1 MAVPQEMV
9 VKVARSELEQR
20 FVEVPSPWR
29 PEGSVADSADFSSH
43 ASEKA
48 PEPAQPPQP
57 AANDEAGTA
66 AGDASLAAFAASAY
80 EPVNAV
86 RPRVAT
92 VLPACSHARTRRV
105 LPRGCGPCT
114 E

>member
-20 FVEVPSPWR
+20 FVEIPSPWR

-57 AANDEAGTA
+57 AANDEAATVV
-66 AGDASLAAFAASAY
+66 GDASLVAFAASAY

-86 RPRVAT
+86 RPRVGHRA
-92 VLPACSHARTRRV
+92 ACLQPCAHA
-105 LPRGCGPCT
+105 LCT
-114 E
+114 AAGMWPVY